1 MTEELT
7 IFDPADHLNS
17 DQAVAD
23 FMCDALETNDPGYV
37 AHALGTVARARNM
50 TALARNIGMSR
61 VGLNKALSA
70 EGNPTLAT
78 VLKVAKALGL
88 KVTFEKAAKT
98 A

>member
-1 MTEELT
+1 MTTL
-7 IFDPADHLNS
+7 
-17 DQAVAD
+17 
-23 FMCDALETNDPGYV
+23 
-37 AHALGTVARARNM
+37 AHDV
-50 TALARNIGMSR
+50 GMSR

-88 KVTFEKAAKT
+88 KVTFEKATEA